1 MPGGGDGAEQA
12 GGDLGPLPGGHHGL
26 SREQVAESQRERLLA
41 AVAELIGEQGYSAVT
56 ITEIV
61 KRASVAT
68 RVFYEN
74 FKTKDAAF
82 IAAFDAIADHMREQI
97 STAVAEEGEEWAGQ
111 VVAALRT
118 TVTFFDA
125 EPTLARFCLIAPFTA
140 SAEVAGHCRETV
152 AGAMPYLA
160 RGRKLHPGEQL
171 PASTEDSLLGG
182 VIGQLGRRVLTDA
195 GTLADLLPD
204 LTEFVLSPYLGTD
217 EARRLAAATAA

>member
-1 MPGGGDGAEQA
+1 VPAGGDGEEQV

-41 AVAELIGEQGYSAVT
+41 AIAELIAEQGYPAVT

-82 IAAFDAIADHMREQI
+82 VAAFDAIADHLRDQI
-97 STAVAEEGEEWAGQ
+97 AVAVADRAEWDQ
-111 VVAALRT
+111 RVIAALRT
-118 TVTFFDA
+118 TAAFFDA
-125 EPTLARFCLIAPFTA
+125 EPALARFCLVAPFTA
-140 SAEVAGHCRETV
+140 SAEVAAHCRETV
-152 AGAMPYLA
+152 APAMLYLA
-160 RGRKLHPGEQL
+160 QGRSLHPGEEL

-182 VIGQLGRRVLTDA
+182 VISQLSRRILTEA
-195 GTLADLLPD
+195 GPLVDLLPD
-204 LTEFVLSPYLGTD
+204 LTEFVLSPYVGTD